1 MVTSKRSRS
10 SGVAVSSK
18 AAVMPPTPPPS
29 TATLVLAPEPAPR
42 RSIGPSLS
50 AEGASVCVRCATR
63 FARLANMLGA
73 VNGADETPAVV
84 SKHDLAMVRRG
95 YELWNDGDIRGLA
108 DTCFTEDVEWHA
120 APEWPGERL
129 FRGREEVGEA
139 ELERSLRHRVR
150 DEDPGQHADR
160 RERAHERA
168 VAEPHVAVA
177 RLAPRARERDR
188 HDREQGRR
196 LGVELALA
204 EEDRERRDE
213 QDPAADA
220 EQAAHGAAGETE
232 HRCEHV
238 VHSQP
243 LRERSAGRR
252 PPRARRRR
260 AARRRAGAPAAEAPS
275 RRPRRRS
282 SGRRSAPP

>member
-1 MVTSKRSRS
+1 M
-10 SGVAVSSK
+10 
-18 AAVMPPTPPPS
+18 
-29 TATLVLAPEPAPR
+29 PAPTAWRAASTWPAARSFTSRGCETAASIASAPSSTR
-42 RSIGPSLS
+42 R
-50 AEGASVCVRCATR
+50 TR
-63 FARLANMLGA
+63 STLR
-73 VNGADETPAVV
+73 TPA
-84 SKHDLAMVRRG
+84 SAQHPPR
-95 YELWNDGDIRGLA
+95 ELEGD
-108 DTCFTEDVEWHA
+108 DQE
-120 APEWPGERL
+120 ER
-129 FRGREEVGEA
+129 GEA

-150 DEDPGQHADR
+150 DEDPGQHAER

-168 VAEPHVAVA
+168 VAEPDVAVA

-260 AARRRAGAPAAEAPS
+260 AARL
-275 RRPRRRS
+275 
-282 SGRRSAPP
+282 

>member
-129 FRGREEVGEA
+129 FRGREEVERFLREDVA
-139 ELERSLRHRVR
+139 ELIALQDTRIERIEQVGPELVITL
-150 DEDPGQHADR
+150 QA
-160 RERAHERA
+160 RAHG
-168 VAEPHVAVA
+168 
-177 RLAPRARERDR
+177 LARDR
-188 HDREQGRR
+188 KSTR
-196 LGVELALA
+196 LNSS
-204 EEDRERRDE
+204 
-213 QDPAADA
+213 
-220 EQAAHGAAGETE
+220 
-232 HRCEHV
+232 HRCISYAV
-238 VHSQP
+238 FC
-243 LRERSAGRR
+243 LKKK
-252 PPRARRRR
+252 
-260 AARRRAGAPAAEAPS
+260 
-275 RRPRRRS
+275 
-282 SGRRSAPP
+282 